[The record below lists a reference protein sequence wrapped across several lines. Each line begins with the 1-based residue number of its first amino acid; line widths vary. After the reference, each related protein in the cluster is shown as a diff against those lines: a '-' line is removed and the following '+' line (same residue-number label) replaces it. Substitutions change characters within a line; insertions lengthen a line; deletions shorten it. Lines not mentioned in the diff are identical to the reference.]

1 MQKVSYEINRH
12 KESGE
17 WVLWKIVENIRQD
30 EGCGGM
36 SLRGIFS
43 GTKKECQEKKREMM
57 KNDNRRTIKIR
68 KK

>member
-1 MQKVSYEINRH
+1 MQKVEYSITKNEAT
-12 KESGE
+12 KE
-17 WVLWKIVENIRQD
+17 WVLWKSVTSFQKEN
-30 EGCGGM
+30 GVG
-36 SLRGIFS
+36 SLKGIFS

>member
-1 MQKVSYEINRH
+1 MQKVSHEISRH

-57 KNDNRRTIKIR
+57 KNDKRRRNKNA

>member
-1 MQKVSYEINRH
+1 MQKVSHEISRH

-17 WVLWKIVENIRQD
+17 WVLWKIVTDFQEKKGI
-30 EGCGGM
+30 G
-36 SLRGIFS
+36 SLKGIFS

>member
-1 MQKVSYEINRH
+1 MQKVSHEISRQ

-17 WVLWKIVENIRQD
+17 WILWKIVTDFQEKKGI
-30 EGCGGM
+30 G
-36 SLRGIFS
+36 SLKGIFS